1 MDGANYY
8 IVNVYVEAN
17 GAEVGSTT
25 TGTSATELDLQ
36 HEINTVIG
44 EREYDEYSVYF
55 DVAAQIVSDSTTVG
69 SAASAKSEALVV
81 STVGKTKLATP
92 TNLSLSDSGILSWD
106 GCDSNSRYF
115 GVWSTVEL
123 DGSVKYSGYVGW
135 FDASDV
141 SASGAVASIDVSTI
155 LKNAYSDAGCSG
167 ETVSISLAIEQCAW
181 TDDDYVDSDYSE
193 YSNSIFYNPSGSTAI
208 DQIALSPSSP
218 LIAVGKSMYVGKT
231 ISPEN
236 AYYSRVNWSCSDD
249 SVFTV
254 DSNGQ
259 ITGVAKGN
267 ATLTAK
273 INNAS
278 TDATVSV
285 YELSTNVDD
294 SDDSATI
301 TDAAADTV
309 EQITKGEDTPKA
321 DIDNADLNKTEKP
334 KDDLDA
340 SWSDVEQ
347 AAGGKEFASAY
358 DVTLDFKHTEQSG
371 AEHHIGTITELDKEI
386 SFELEKPQD
395 LPEVE
400 SGHVRDY
407 SIVRIHDGVAESVP
421 FEMTEDGNFRV
432 TSSKFSDYVV
442 MYSDVATSAEDTP
455 DYIAGWTTSGTCEWS
470 IDADGNLV
478 VRPANGAESGTL
490 ASWSAWSS
498 YRDQIKTATFK
509 QGVSATKT
517 SMMFYGCPK
526 LATVDLSGLDTS
538 NVTDMSDMFYNCSS
552 LRSLDLSCL
561 NTSRVT
567 DMSYMLYGC
576 SKLSILELSSFNTAN
591 ATNMRSMFENCY
603 SLTSLDLSGFDTR
616 YVTDFSSMFRGCN
629 SLIELDL
636 SNFDTSNASSMYGMF
651 YGCSALESL
660 DLSGFDTSYAQNL
673 GLMFGGCDSLM
684 SVKLGK
690 KFSFQGAGS
699 YRSGELPTPSG
710 DGMTGKWLSS
720 ADGKAYAASEI
731 PNNVE
736 ATYTAQ
742 KGSDSVPGKTGISGA
757 KVTVAAQ
764 TYTGS
769 ALTPAVTVTLGG
781 KVLSAGTDYDVKYA
795 NNVNVGTAT
804 VTVMGKGNYT
814 GTAWGTFKITK
825 KDSGSGS
832 GSGGSGS
839 DQPAASKV
847 TMYRLYNPYTG
858 EHFYTADKD
867 EKDHLV
873 KVGWNDEG
881 VGWTAPSKSSTPV
894 YRLYNKYVPGG
905 DHHYTTDKDE
915 RDDCVAAGWT
925 YEGIGWYSDDAK
937 GMPLYRQYNP
947 YATTG
952 THNYTTDKD
961 ENDHLVSLGWKAE
974 GISWYGVK

>member
-1 MDGANYY
+1 MEVPTNPVWKDKSTATASWDAVDGANYY

-36 HEINTVIG
+36 HEINTIIG

-55 DVAAQIVSDSTTVG
+55 DVAAQFLNDGTTIVSEASEKSGALTVS
-69 SAASAKSEALVV
+69 SA
-81 STVGKTKLATP
+81 GKTKLATP
-92 TNLSLSDSGILSWD
+92 TNVTLSDDGVLTWDGYDANTDYVRFSARIEYAGGVKELSSVSSLSSYEYEVSG
-106 GCDSNSRYF
+106 
-115 GVWSTVEL
+115 
-123 DGSVKYSGYVGW
+123 GSVSADVG
-135 FDASDV
+135 
-141 SASGAVASIDVSTI
+141 SA
-155 LKNAYSDAGCSG
+155 LKNAYSEAGFSG
-167 ETVSISLAIEQCAW
+167 ETVSISLRVAHVAFL
-181 TDDDYVDSDYSE
+181 DNVDYLTSGKSE
-193 YSNSIFYNPSGSTAI
+193 YSNSIVYSASGKTKLATPTNVTLSDDGVLTWDGYDANTDYVRFSARIEYAGGVKELSSVSSLSSYEYEVSGGSVSADVGSALKNAYSEAGFSGETVSISLRVAHVAFLDNVDYLTSDKSEYSNSIYYNPSGSTAI

-321 DIDNADLNKTEKP
+321 DIDNADQVKSELEEAAQRGDEFNVDLNKTEKP

-407 SIVRIHDGVAESVP
+407 SIVRIQDGVAESVP

-490 ASWSAWSS
+490 ASWSTWSS
-498 YRDQIKTATFK
+498 YRDQIKTATFR
-509 QGVSATKT
+509 QGVSATDA
-517 SMMFYGCPK
+517 SRMFWYCPK
-526 LATVDLSGLDTS
+526 LTTVDLSGLDTS
-538 NVTDMSDMFYNCSS
+538 GVTDMSYMFYNCSS
-552 LRSLDLSCL
+552 LRSLDLSRL

-567 DMSYMLYGC
+567 DMSSMFYGC

-591 ATNMRSMFENCY
+591 ATNM
-603 SLTSLDLSGFDTR
+603 
-616 YVTDFSSMFRGCN
+616 
-629 SLIELDL
+629 
-636 SNFDTSNASSMYGMF
+636 
-651 YGCSALESL
+651 
-660 DLSGFDTSYAQNL
+660 
-673 GLMFGGCDSLM
+673 
-684 SVKLGK
+684 
-690 KFSFQGAGS
+690 
-699 YRSGELPTPSG
+699 
-710 DGMTGKWLSS
+710 
-720 ADGKAYAASEI
+720 
-731 PNNVE
+731 
-736 ATYTAQ
+736 
-742 KGSDSVPGKTGISGA
+742 
-757 KVTVAAQ
+757 
-764 TYTGS
+764 
-769 ALTPAVTVTLGG
+769 
-781 KVLSAGTDYDVKYA
+781 
-795 NNVNVGTAT
+795 
-804 VTVMGKGNYT
+804 
-814 GTAWGTFKITK
+814 
-825 KDSGSGS
+825 
-832 GSGGSGS
+832 
-839 DQPAASKV
+839 
-847 TMYRLYNPYTG
+847 
-858 EHFYTADKD
+858 
-867 EKDHLV
+867 
-873 KVGWNDEG
+873 
-881 VGWTAPSKSSTPV
+881 
-894 YRLYNKYVPGG
+894 
-905 DHHYTTDKDE
+905 
-915 RDDCVAAGWT
+915 
-925 YEGIGWYSDDAK
+925 
-937 GMPLYRQYNP
+937 
-947 YATTG
+947 
-952 THNYTTDKD
+952 
-961 ENDHLVSLGWKAE
+961 
-974 GISWYGVK
+974 